1 MTFSKGPV
9 FGVAVDQG
17 SGLKAML
24 HEGRGAQ
31 AREDD
36 LFTFKRIVVE
46 TLSPHASTVLVD
58 AALGR
63 ELLPSYDAT
72 CTKMLAY
79 EADVYHIADEDRITK
94 LPENLKVS
102 DYPGLDVRILK
113 FFLYYGPNDPAEL
126 NQRKAD
132 LVTQIGAECRANG
145 VTFLFEPIVYDRAIP
160 DGTSAEYA
168 RAKPELVRAAT
179 ARFAD
184 PAFNID
190 FLKVEIP
197 VNFAQI
203 GTTMSQAQAKA
214 AFASAADAAGDIP
227 LLYLSAGVTFEQF
240 RDALKM
246 SRDAGVNA
254 KGFMC
259 GRAIWSDAIGIFCTD
274 GPTAMERWMK
284 AKGRD
289 RLAQLKD
296 AIT

>member
-1 MTFSKGPV
+1 MTFSEGPV

-17 SGLKAML
+17 SGLEAAL
-24 HEGRGAQ
+24 REGRGAQ
-31 AREDD
+31 ARDDD

-46 TLSPHASTVLVD
+46 TLSPFASTVLVD
-58 AALGR
+58 SALGR
-63 ELLPSYDAT
+63 ELLPSYDPN

-94 LPENLKVS
+94 LPANLKVS
-102 DYPGLDVRILK
+102 DYPGLDVPILK
-113 FFLYYGPNDPAEL
+113 FFLYYGPNDPDEL

-132 LVTQIGAECRANG
+132 LVAQIGAECRAHG
-145 VTFLFEPIVYDRAIP
+145 VTFLFEPIVYDRALP

-168 RAKPELVRAAT
+168 LAKPELVRAAT
-179 ARFAD
+179 ARFAEA
-184 PAFNID
+184 AFNID

-203 GTTMSQAQAKA
+203 GSTMSETQAKD
-214 AFASAADAAGDIP
+214 AFANAAEAAGDIP

-240 RDALKM
+240 RDALKL
-246 SRDAGVNA
+246 SRAAGVNA

-259 GRAIWSDAIGIFCTD
+259 GRAIWSDAIRIFCAE
-274 GPTAMERWMK
+274 GPTEMERWMK
-284 AKGRD
+284 TTGRD
-289 RLAQLKD
+289 RLAELKD